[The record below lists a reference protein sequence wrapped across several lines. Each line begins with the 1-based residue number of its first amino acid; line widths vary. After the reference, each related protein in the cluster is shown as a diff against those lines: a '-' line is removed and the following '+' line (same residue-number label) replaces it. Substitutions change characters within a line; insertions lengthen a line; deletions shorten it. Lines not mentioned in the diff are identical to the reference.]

1 MHGYEKGQIFMIHL
15 YTLLGLMA
23 DRTLHI
29 GFNQMLYP
37 LFYKSMLCLH
47 VCMIVMAC
55 WQGLAFC
62 H

>member
-1 MHGYEKGQIFMIHL
+1 
-15 YTLLGLMA
+15 MA

-47 VCMIVMAC
+47 DSYGM
-55 WQGLAFC
+55 LARPGFLPLAVYK
-62 H
+62 